1 MIAFLLV
8 LANFVRAIWRG
19 MQDREFRGI
28 FYVSMIT
35 LGVGVIFYM
44 NIEGWS
50 FVDSLYFCVV
60 ALTTVGFGDFVPT
73 TVGSKIFTVMYI
85 LVGLSI
91 LLGLV
96 NRIARQA
103 GGPLVQRLLPKT
115 GGHPAEDVDADSG

>member
-1 MIAFLLV
+1 
-8 LANFVRAIWRG
+8 
-19 MQDREFRGI
+19 
-28 FYVSMIT
+28 
-35 LGVGVIFYM
+35 M
-44 NIEGWS
+44 NVEGWS

-103 GGPLVQRLLPKT
+103 GGPLVRRILSDT
-115 GGHPAEDVDADSG
+115 TAHPAEDVDRDPD